1 MTKLD
6 DSLYFSSCKKIK
18 YTKCYTVAK
27 AGLTQTAIAD
37 ALDVSKEAVSQW
49 LKTNLSQL
57 KVKGQT
63 PFLMAVSGFNINDA

>member
-49 LKTNLSQL
+49 LNDKSFPI
-57 KVKGQT
+57 KGKGSD
-63 PFLMAVSGFNINDA
+63 PISHGCLGL